1 MIREE
6 YPVPK
11 KGVKVTY
18 ADDGYINRILYHG
31 EDYEVSDHVEIN
43 NVDIGEIFSKWTAPV
58 LLFSLRRYSH
68 RPLFTLSEPLITGK
82 AFTS

>member
-31 EDYEVSDHVEIN
+31 EDYEGSDHVEIN
-43 NVDIGEIFSKWTAPV
+43 NVDIGEIFSK
-58 LLFSLRRYSH
+58 
-68 RPLFTLSEPLITGK
+68 
-82 AFTS
+82 